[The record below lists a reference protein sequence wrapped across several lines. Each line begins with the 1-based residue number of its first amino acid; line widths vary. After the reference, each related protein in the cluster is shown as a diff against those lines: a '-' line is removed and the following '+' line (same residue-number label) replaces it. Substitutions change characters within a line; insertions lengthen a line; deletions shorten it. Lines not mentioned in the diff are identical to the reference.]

1 MDLFGPTGVAARAA
15 EAEAA
20 ASVKK
25 KRRRGGKR
33 GGKKHGYNS
42 DEEKSSS
49 FPRPA
54 KKQAVVSLTSVKTAD
69 MPSKKVE
76 DDYDED
82 EGFKVHTKSE
92 NTLTPK
98 FTAHSRDSS
107 ASGNAS
113 KTWLSNH
120 EVVSLNNSIAEHA
133 QRKQL
138 AAAVEA
144 FEQLSA
150 VGAANSISYA
160 AVRTIVRIEISTNV
174 AKSLIS

>member
-49 FPRPA
+49 MPRPA
-54 KKQAVVSLTSVKTAD
+54 KKQAIVSPTSGNIVET
-69 MPSKKVE
+69 PSTKAAVE
-76 DDYDED
+76 DDDED
-82 EGFKVHTKSE
+82 EGFKVHKKSE
-92 NTLTPK
+92 KTLAPK
-98 FTAHSRDSS
+98 FTAHLKDSS
-107 ASGNAS
+107 SSGNAS

-160 AVRTIVRIEISTNV
+160 AVSYYQIN
-174 AKSLIS
+174 